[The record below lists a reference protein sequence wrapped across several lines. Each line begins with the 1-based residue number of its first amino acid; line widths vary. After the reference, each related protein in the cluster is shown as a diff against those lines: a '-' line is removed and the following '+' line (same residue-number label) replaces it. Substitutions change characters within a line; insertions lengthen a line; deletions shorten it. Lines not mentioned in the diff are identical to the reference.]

1 MRRSKNM
8 KTQTGKK
15 VSLIVAILV
24 LLSVF
29 FGNIAFAET
38 GFPNV
43 GNLIRNSTFD
53 NGVGIPWRVITE
65 DMGKANFNLKNDK
78 FNVEIVNRGIN
89 RWEIK
94 LCHSD
99 LVIEQ
104 GHTYKVKF
112 TVSST
117 KNCKIYPKI
126 GDKGEPY
133 NEYWN
138 YNKNWECIS
147 LEANK
152 PQTIT
157 DEFVMKKATAKNCE
171 FAFYLGGDCAIDSM
185 PYTVSF
191 DDVYIEDPEY
201 IEPEE
206 PIYPTNGI
214 RVNQE
219 GYFPNLSKIA
229 TLVSSS
235 TTPLDWQLKNS
246 EGTTVTQGKTIVK
259 GFDHSSGD
267 DVHIIDFSSYTTEG
281 TGYTLTSGSS
291 TSMPF
296 DIRDNLYEKMKYDS
310 MKFFYLNRSGIA
322 IEMPYADSIELVRPA
337 GHPNDVLRPHLYHTY
352 KADYALD
359 VTGGWY
365 YGGDFGKYA
374 GIGGIATWTL
384 MNEYERALY
393 YGDVS
398 VAPFADNTLNIPES
412 GNGYPDILDEAR
424 YNLQALLKLQVPKGN
439 ELEGMVHDKAYSER
453 WNEYA
458 TRPDQDEQMRY
469 LQPPTTVATL
479 NLAAI
484 AAQGSRLWKQY
495 DEAFSSTCL
504 TAAETAWDAA
514 IKYPEMYTINQSSL
528 LPYSTD
534 YVDAE
539 FYWAACELYVTTG
552 KAKYL
557 DYLKASKYYL
567 QEPTKIVNDKDNK
580 ISGCFDKTNP
590 EGMGTITLALV
601 PNGLQAADIAIAKA
615 NIIAAADKFI
625 SIAKSQGYGVPIEES
640 TLGYDYEEIVGFPFE
655 SNSLVVN
662 AAIVMAYAHEFTE
675 EKGIEETKYLS
686 GVSGAMDYIL
696 GRNPNIRSY
705 VTGYGEYPIQN
716 PSHYFWANQ
725 VDDSFPKAPAGCLS
739 SGPNSRLEDDKIRTT
754 GMIVGV
760 TPPEKCFM
768 DDIYSWS
775 TNEINMCMNA
785 PLAWVSAYL
794 DEKGT
799 EIIVEKPDIGDIN
812 YDGEINSLDLALIKK
827 FLLTQDTSLV
837 KDLRLADV
845 NGDEAVNA
853 IDYALVKMYLLKS
866 ISGFPVE
873 G

>member
-1 MRRSKNM
+1 M
-8 KTQTGKK
+8 KTQTSKK
-15 VSLIVAILV
+15 VSLIVAIV
-24 LLSVF
+24 ALLSVF
-29 FGNIAFAET
+29 FGNTVFAET
-38 GFPNV
+38 DLPNV

-53 NGVGIPWRVITE
+53 NGVGIPWHVAEISPA
-65 DMGKANFNLKNDK
+65 KADFNIKDGK
-78 FNVEIVNRGIN
+78 FNIKINDRGVNRWDIQFS
-89 RWEIK
+89 
-94 LCHSD
+94 HSD
-99 LVIEQ
+99 IVIEQ
-104 GHTYKVKF
+104 DHKYTVKF
-112 TVSST
+112 TVSAT

-126 GDKGEPY
+126 GDKSEPY
-133 NEYWN
+133 NEYWT
-138 YNKNWECIS
+138 YNDRWECIN

-157 DEFVMKKATAKNCE
+157 QVFIMEKATAKNCE

-191 DDVYIEDPEY
+191 DDVYIVDPFY

-206 PIYPTNGI
+206 PSYPTNGI

-219 GYFPNLSKIA
+219 GYFPKLSKLA
-229 TLVSSS
+229 TLLSSS

-246 EGTTVTQGKTIVK
+246 EGTTVAQGKTTVK

-267 DVHIIDFSSYTTEG
+267 DIHTIDFSSYTTEG
-281 TGYTLTSGSS
+281 IGYTLVAGSS

-296 DIRDNLYEKMKYDS
+296 DIRDNLYTKMKYDA
-310 MKFFYLNRSGIA
+310 MKYFYLNRSGIA
-322 IEMPYADSIELVRPA
+322 IEMPFADSIELVRPA
-337 GHPNDVLRPHLYHTY
+337 GHPNDVVEPSPTQSYQ
-352 KADYALD
+352 AGYALD

-365 YGGDFGKYA
+365 YGGDYGKYA
-374 GIGGIATWTL
+374 GVGGIATWTL

-393 YGDVS
+393 YGHVS
-398 VAPFADNTLNIPES
+398 VAPFADTTLNIPES

-439 ELEGMVHDKAYSER
+439 LLEGMVHNKAYDER

-495 DEAFSSTCL
+495 DEAFSTICL
-504 TAAETAWDAA
+504 SAAETAWDAA
-514 IKYPEMYTINQSSL
+514 VKYPDMYTPPP
-528 LPYSTD
+528 PYLGGVHSTD

-557 DYLKASKYYL
+557 DFIKSSRLYLE
-567 QEPTKIVNDKDNK
+567 EPIEIFNDKGYR

-590 EGMGTITLALV
+590 QGMGTITLALV
-601 PNGLQAADIAIAKA
+601 PNGLPAADIAIAKA
-615 NIIAAADKFI
+615 NIIAAAEKLI
-625 SIAKSQGYGVPIEES
+625 SIANSQGYGVPIEES
-640 TLGYDYEEIVGFPFE
+640 TLGNAYEEVVGFPFD
-655 SNSLVVN
+655 SNTLAVN
-662 AAIVMAYAHEFTE
+662 TAIVMAYAHEFSG
-675 EKGIEETKYLS
+675 EKGIRDIKYLN
-686 GVSGAMDYIL
+686 GVSGTMDYIM

-716 PSHYFWANQ
+716 PAHYFWANQ
-725 VDDSFPKAPAGCLS
+725 VDESFPKAPAGCLS
-739 SGPNSRLEDDKIRTT
+739 SGPNSRLEDDRVRTT
-754 GMIVGV
+754 GMIAGI

-775 TNEINMCMNA
+775 TNEISLWTNA
-785 PLAWVSAYL
+785 SLAWVCAYL

-799 EIIVEKPDIGDIN
+799 EIIIEDTDIGDIN

-827 FLLTQDTSLV
+827 FLLTQDTALI
-837 KDLRLADV
+837 KDLSLADV
-845 NGDEAVNA
+845 NGDEAVNSL
-853 IDYALVKMYLLKS
+853 DYALIKMYLLNS
-866 ISGFPVE
+866 ITAFPVE

>member
-1 MRRSKNM
+1 M

-15 VSLIVAILV
+15 LSLLVSLVV

-29 FGNIAFAET
+29 FANLAFANT
-38 GFPNV
+38 NFLKV

-53 NGVGIPWRVITE
+53 NGVGIPWHVAEISPA
-65 DMGKANFNLKNDK
+65 KAEFNIQNDK
-78 FNVEIVNRGIN
+78 FNIVINNKGFN
-89 RWEIK
+89 RWDIQFR
-94 LCHSD
+94 HSD

-104 GHTYKVKF
+104 GHKYTVKF
-112 TVSST
+112 TVSAT
-117 KNCKIYPKI
+117 KNCKIYPRI
-126 GDKGEPY
+126 GDSREPY

-157 DEFVMKKATAKNCE
+157 DEFVMNKATAKNCE
-171 FAFYLGGDCAIDSM
+171 FSFHLAGDCATSST

-191 DDVYIEDPEY
+191 DDIYIEDPEY

-219 GYFPNLSKIA
+219 GYFPKLSKLA
-229 TLVSSS
+229 TLLSSS
-235 TTPLDWQLKNS
+235 TTPVDWQLKNN
-246 EGTTVTQGKTIVK
+246 EGTTVAQGRTIEK
-259 GFDHSSGD
+259 GFDPSSGD
-267 DVHIIDFSSYTTEG
+267 YVHIVDFSSYTTEG
-281 TGYTLTSGSS
+281 IGYTLVSGSS

-296 DIRDNLYEKMKYDS
+296 DIRGNLYTKMKYDA
-310 MKFFYLNRSGIA
+310 MKYFYLNRSGIA
-322 IEMPYADSIELVRPA
+322 IEMPYADSIDLVRPA
-337 GHPNDVLRPHLYHTY
+337 GHPNDVVKPSPAHSYQ
-352 KADYALD
+352 ADYALD

-365 YGGDFGKYA
+365 YGGDYGKYA
-374 GIGGIATWTL
+374 GVGGIATWTL

-439 ELEGMVHDKAYSER
+439 LLEGMVHNKAYDER

-495 DEAFSSTCL
+495 DEAFSTICL
-504 TAAETAWDAA
+504 SAAETAWDAA
-514 IKYPEMYTINQSSL
+514 VKYPDKYTSQSMSL

-580 ISGCFDKTNP
+580 TSGCFDKTNP

-601 PNGLQAADIAIAKA
+601 PNGLPAADIAIAKA

-640 TLGYDYEEIVGFPFE
+640 TLGYAYEEIVGFPFE

-739 SGPNSRLEDDKIRTT
+739 SGPNSRLEDDRIRTT
-754 GMIVGV
+754 GMIAGV

-799 EIIVEKPDIGDIN
+799 EIIIDTPRVGDVN
-812 YDGEINSLDLALIKK
+812 ADGEIDALDLALLKK
-827 FLLTQDTSLV
+827 FLLTQEASLII
-837 KDLRLADV
+837 DLKSADV

-866 ISGFPVE
+866 ISAFPFE

>member
-1 MRRSKNM
+1 M
-8 KTQTGKK
+8 KTQPGKK
-15 VSLIVAILV
+15 LSLLVALVV

-29 FGNIAFAET
+29 LGYIASAET
-38 GFPNV
+38 DSLNV

-53 NGVGIPWRVITE
+53 NGVGIPWHVVETSPARE
-65 DMGKANFNLKNDK
+65 DFNIQDGK
-78 FNVEIVNRGIN
+78 FNVEILSSGYN
-89 RWEIK
+89 RWDIQFR
-94 LCHSD
+94 HSD

-104 GHTYKVKF
+104 GHTYTVKF
-112 TVSST
+112 TVSAT
-117 KNCKIYPKI
+117 KKCKIYPKI
-126 GDKGEPY
+126 GDSREPY
-133 NEYWN
+133 LEYWN
-138 YNKNWECIS
+138 YNKNWECIN

-157 DEFVMKKATAKNCE
+157 DQFTMTKATAKNCE
-171 FAFYLGGDCAIDSM
+171 FSFHLAGDCATSST

-191 DDVYIEDPEY
+191 DDIYIEDPDY
-201 IEPEE
+201 IEPEA
-206 PIYPTNGI
+206 PVYPTNGI

-219 GYFPNLSKIA
+219 GYFPKLSKLA
-229 TLVSSS
+229 TLLSSS
-235 TTPLDWQLKNS
+235 TTPEDWQLKNS
-246 EGTTVTQGKTIVK
+246 EGTIVAQGKTNVK

-267 DVHIIDFSSYTTEG
+267 DVHTIDFSSYTTEG
-281 TGYTLTSGSS
+281 IGYTLASGSS

-337 GHPNDVLRPHLYHTY
+337 GHPNDVVKPSPAHSYQ
-352 KADYALD
+352 ADYALN

-365 YGGDFGKYA
+365 YGGDYGKYA
-374 GIGGIATWTL
+374 GVGGIATWTL

-398 VAPFADNTLNIPES
+398 VAPFADSTLNIPES

-439 ELEGMVHDKAYSER
+439 LHEGMVHYKAGDEI
-453 WNEYA
+453 WNNFA
-458 TRPDQDEQMRY
+458 IRPDQDEQMRY

-484 AAQGSRLWKQY
+484 AAQGSRLWNQY

-504 TAAETAWDAA
+504 SAAETAWDAA
-514 IKYPEMYTINQSSL
+514 VKYPYIYTP
-528 LPYSTD
+528 LPPYLGGVPSTEN
-534 YVDAE
+534 VNAA

-557 DYLKASKYYL
+557 DFIKNSRLYLE
-567 QEPTKIVNDKDNK
+567 EPTEIFNDKGNR

-601 PNGLQAADIAIAKA
+601 PNGLPADDIATAKA

-625 SIAKSQGYGVPIEES
+625 SIANLQGYGIPMEES
-640 TLGYDYEEIVGFPFE
+640 MFYDNRYNDVVGFPFE

-686 GVSGAMDYIL
+686 GVSSAMDYIL

-739 SGPNSRLEDDKIRTT
+739 SGPNSGLEDFRVRTA
-754 GMIVGV
+754 GMIAGV

-768 DDIYSWS
+768 DDVYSWS

-785 PLAWVSAYL
+785 PLAWVAAYL
-794 DEKGT
+794 DEKVT
-799 EIIVEKPDIGDIN
+799 EVIIEDPGVGDVN
-812 YDGEINSLDLALIKK
+812 ADGEINALDLAILKK
-827 FLLTQDTSLV
+827 FLLTQETALI

-845 NGDEAVNA
+845 NGDKAVNA
-853 IDYALVKMYLLKS
+853 IDYALIKMYLLKS
-866 ISGFPVE
+866 ITIFPVE